1 MAEVKKITRFT
12 TMAALLG
19 GTAAVAMGI
28 IGATMG
34 GGADQPMV
42 ASGSAMKVGETT
54 TVTYTPGTVAPV
66 VAKPE
71 VKAPPYGAN

>member
-12 TMAALLG
+12 TGAALLG
-19 GTAAVAMGI
+19 GAAAVAMGI
-28 IGATMG
+28 IGASMG
-34 GGADQPMV
+34 GSADQPAV
-42 ASGSAMKVGETT
+42 ASGGAMKVGETT
-54 TVTYTPGTVAPV
+54 TVTYTPGTIAPV